1 MDLKE
6 IKQLLRLMDEHGL
19 TEFVLERKDA
29 KLSLKRGGA
38 GGAGAVNAGAAG
50 VAPAAM
56 YGYAPVGVG
65 AVGPVGAAPAP
76 AASATS
82 RAESGGAAAAE
93 PAQDDK
99 LVEIKSPMV
108 GTFYA
113 APSPD
118 SEPYVQPG
126 SHVNPDTTVC
136 IVEAMK
142 IMNEIKAEVSGTI
155 AQVCVKNG
163 QPVEFGQT
171 LFKVRVA

>member
-19 TEFVLERKDA
+19 TEFVLEREGE
-29 KLSLKRGGA
+29 KLSLKRQSRE
-38 GGAGAVNAGAAG
+38 AVAAPL
-50 VAPAAM
+50 VAAAAPMMPLPPVAFAPPPAAAPAA
-56 YGYAPVGVG
+56 
-65 AVGPVGAAPAP
+65 AAPK
-76 AASATS
+76 
-82 RAESGGAAAAE
+82 
-93 PAQDDK
+93 DDDN

-108 GTFYA
+108 GTFYT

-126 SHVNPDTTVC
+126 AHVGADTTVC

-142 IMNEIKAEVSGTI
+142 IMNEIKAEISGTI

-163 QPVEFGQT
+163 QPVEFGQP
-171 LFKVRVA
+171 LFILE

>member
-29 KLSLKRGGA
+29 KLSLKRGGKDEHT
-38 GGAGAVNAGAAG
+38 
-50 VAPAAM
+50 PASMA
-56 YGYAPVGVG
+56 
-65 AVGPVGAAPAP
+65 AAPAP
-76 AASATS
+76 GMFSLPPAPSAP
-82 RAESGGAAAAE
+82 
-93 PAQDDK
+93 PAGIPAPPPAPSAPPPPEDEK
-99 LVEIKSPMV
+99 LAEIKSPMV

-118 SEPYVQPG
+118 SAPYVQPG
-126 SHVNPDTTVC
+126 AHVGPDTTVC

-171 LFKVRVA
+171 LFKVRLS

>member
-29 KLSLKRGGA
+29 KLSLKRGSATSPGPAAPMAMPAPGVFPIPAVPSSPAAPPAAAGPAAASAPGA
-38 GGAGAVNAGAAG
+38 AGAA
-50 VAPAAM
+50 
-56 YGYAPVGVG
+56 
-65 AVGPVGAAPAP
+65 
-76 AASATS
+76 
-82 RAESGGAAAAE
+82 EE
-93 PAQDDK
+93 EK

-126 SHVNPDTTVC
+126 AHVNPDTTVC

-163 QPVEFGQT
+163 QPVEFGQP
-171 LFKVRVA
+171 LFKVRVS

>member
-29 KLSLKRGGA
+29 KLSLKRGSDERA
-38 GGAGAVNAGAAG
+38 QSAVAMTP
-50 VAPAAM
+50 AP
-56 YGYAPVGVG
+56 GLFPL
-65 AVGPVGAAPAP
+65 PPAP
-76 AASATS
+76 AAAPP
-82 RAESGGAAAAE
+82 APPAAA
-93 PAQDDK
+93 PATPPAPAAPPPPEDEK
-99 LVEIKSPMV
+99 LAEIKSPMV

-126 SHVNPDTTVC
+126 AHVSPDTTVC
-136 IVEAMK
+136 IIEAMK

-171 LFKVRVA
+171 LFKVRLS